1 MSDLTAE
8 QFQLAVAAAIEGVE
22 NLYRQ
27 VDLLIAKL
35 REQLAEDP
43 EPLTL
48 IRGTLGKSGKE
59 DSKRVVVRYEYG
71 ALFSPATD
79 DEEDL
84 DDEDDEDD
92 DPEDEDVDE
101 AVASTSK
108 GTRKGGR
115 YEIVAGQPLLAVR
128 IGMFDPRKR
137 TSFAPE
143 VQFAVMSDW
152 GLGDSTSQAD
162 DRVSLQSYMLR
173 RVTRALADR
182 TGMPSGTRVKTS
194 AAARSIAG
202 ASKGKSRKLTCALPA
217 GVEAVPLYSIN
228 NAEAL
233 EKLADRIKAMWSA
246 VNGR

>member
-43 EPLTL
+43 DPLTL

-71 ALFSPATD
+71 ALFFPATD

-92 DPEDEDVDE
+92 DLEDEDVDDS
-101 AVASTSK
+101 VASKSK
-108 GTRKGGR
+108 RKRKGGR

-152 GLGDSTSQAD
+152 ALGDSTSQAD
-162 DRVSLQSYMLR
+162 DRFSLQSYMLR

-182 TGMPSGTRVKTS
+182 TGMTSGTRIKTS
-194 AAARSIAG
+194 AAARSITG
-202 ASKGKSRKLTCALPA
+202 VTKGKSRKLTCALPA

-228 NAEAL
+228 NGEAL
-233 EKLADRIKAMWSA
+233 EKLADRIKAMWSS
-246 VNGR
+246 VNGG

>member
-43 EPLTL
+43 DPLKL

-71 ALFSPATD
+71 ALFEPATD
-79 DEEDL
+79 DEEGL

-92 DPEDEDVDE
+92 DSEDDDVDDS
-101 AVASTSK
+101 VVLKSK
-108 GTRKGGR
+108 GKRKGRGH
-115 YEIVAGQPLLAVR
+115 EVVAGQPLLAVR

-137 TSFAPE
+137 TSFVPE

-152 GLGDSTSQAD
+152 ALGDSATQPD
-162 DRVSLQSYMLR
+162 DRFSLQSYMLR

-182 TGMPSGTRVKTS
+182 NGTPSGTRIRTS
-194 AAARSIAG
+194 AAARSSSG
-202 ASKGKSRKLTCALPA
+202 ASKGKSRKLSCAFPA
-217 GVEAVPLYSIN
+217 GVVAVPLYSIN
-228 NAEAL
+228 NAETL
-233 EKLADRIKAMWSA
+233 EKLADQIKAMWTS
-246 VNGR
+246 VNGG